1 MIRNQTTSVGDSIA
15 SSLRGFGPIGIVAF
29 LIILFV
35 GPAWFRAILVLIWAR
50 WSGTP
55 YSEIGYVRPK
65 SWLVTFVLGIA
76 FGVGLKF
83 IMKAVIMPL
92 LGAPALNQ
100 SYHFLVGNKAALPG
114 MLFTLIA
121 GAGFG
126 EETVFRGYLFERLKK
141 ILGRGRNMKMAIL
154 LITSAIFGLAHF
166 VDQGVPGVEQALFT
180 GMFFGTM
187 FVVTGQIWLPMV
199 AHAAFDLAALDMI
212 YWGCESQIAHLFFK

>member
-212 YWGCESQIAHLFFK
+212 YWDYESQIAHLFFK